1 MSIRILSAEIS
12 RQVSRPIAILL
23 LVLLAWAPTAC
34 QRTSQEPDQAPEI
47 QMSLEMV
54 PNPPEVGSAQL
65 LVTLTENTD
74 QPVDGATVEI
84 QGDMAHAGMVPVQ
97 ATALGQGAGVYSA
110 DLQWTMGGDWFVT
123 VSATLPDGR
132 TTSRRFD
139 VTVGGDEM
147 DSP

>member
-1 MSIRILSAEIS
+1 MSTTILSVEIS
-12 RQVSRPIAILL
+12 RQVSRPIAILFL
-23 LVLLAWAPTAC
+23 ILMAWVPAAC
-34 QRTSQEPDQAPEI
+34 QRGSQQPDQAPEI
-47 QMSLEMV
+47 EMSLEIL
-54 PNPPEVGSAQL
+54 PSPPTVGPAQL
-65 LVTLTENTD
+65 LVTVTEDAD

-97 ATALGQGAGVYSA
+97 ATALGQGAGLYSA
-110 DLQWTMGGDWFVT
+110 DFQWTMGGDWFVT

-139 VTVGGDEM
+139 VTVGGDAM